1 MQEAVR
7 PAKRATINVSNVLKD
22 KHRQKSNDS
31 TRTARE
37 IRESLGSRSL
47 GQKLYDNEDERQ
59 SEQDRLTS
67 FERPK
72 TRVRSSAA

>member
-31 TRTARE
+31 TRDGPR
-37 IRESLGSRSL
+37 
-47 GQKLYDNEDERQ
+47 N
-59 SEQDRLTS
+59 
-67 FERPK
+67 
-72 TRVRSSAA
+72 